1 MIKVEL
7 KEYMREIKLMK
18 KQNFTEYDMYSVIA
32 SLMREGANIK
42 KLSLRD
48 VSKRW
53 GRTNRGRI
61 FYGLSGVPDF
71 AILDVDFENSE
82 NWIDDID
89 NVYGCVEIKGINNKL
104 LSIQKIITK
113 IKNGK
118 GITVDD
124 GQLLGEILWYKKV
137 LYTNGLAWKYL
148 EWNEDKDSWESI
160 KALVQNRINKENKEE
175 EPSEWYLS
183 DKIDLDNIK
192 IKETS
197 LITLS
202 EEDTTED
209 DWKRFIEE
217 LQKIK
222 WH

>member
-42 KLSLRD
+42 ELSLRD

-61 FYGLSGVPDF
+61 FYGLSSVPDF
-71 AILDVDFENSE
+71 AVLDVDFENSE
-82 NWIDDID
+82 NWIDDIN
-89 NVYGCVEIKGINNKL
+89 NVYGCVEIKGINNTL
-104 LSIQKIITK
+104 PSIQKIIAK
-113 IKNGK
+113 IKSGK
-118 GITVDD
+118 EITIDD
-124 GQLLGEILWYKKV
+124 GQLLGEVLWYKKV
-137 LYTNGLAWKYL
+137 LYTNGLVWKYL
-148 EWNEDKDSWESI
+148 EWNEDKDSWENI

-183 DKIDLDNIK
+183 DKIDLDKIE

-209 DWKRFIEE
+209 EWKHFIEE
-217 LQKIK
+217 LQRIK

>member
-1 MIKVEL
+1 MEL

-42 KLSLRD
+42 ELSLRD

-61 FYGLSGVPDF
+61 FYGLSSVPDF
-71 AILDVDFENSE
+71 AVLDVDFENSE
-82 NWIDDID
+82 NWIDDIN
-89 NVYGCVEIKGINNKL
+89 NVYGCVEIKGINNTL
-104 LSIQKIITK
+104 PSIQKIIAK
-113 IKNGK
+113 IKSGK
-118 GITVDD
+118 EITIDD
-124 GQLLGEILWYKKV
+124 GQLLGEVLWYKKV
-137 LYTNGLAWKYL
+137 LYTNGLVWKYL
-148 EWNEDKDSWESI
+148 EWNEDKDSWENI

-183 DKIDLDNIK
+183 DKIDLDKIE

-209 DWKRFIEE
+209 EWKHFIEE
-217 LQKIK
+217 LQRIK